1 VTTARTNGPIS
12 ENQQAVIKKYGFEV
26 FEEGGM
32 WHVNDEVMYRKN
44 ALKDASKKGRY
55 QASTLDAALKQAVAV
70 RKEDEGSGHATPRA
84 DSQEPTGDEM
94 EAAKP
99 AGKTKAK
106 TKAKAEAP
114 EAENVEVAKPAAK
127 TKGKKAEEAEPA
139 EKKPQLKKG
148 ERKKDHRFLRAFR
161 VIAADPKVTPEVIAN
176 KATMSVKMAGGCI
189 LAWNAAMQ
197 VLEETKAKPTKNGNG
212 KK

>member
-1 VTTARTNGPIS
+1 MAETSTIAPIS
-12 ENQQAVIKKYGFEV
+12 ENQRAVIKKYGFEV
-26 FEEGGM
+26 FFKDRV

-44 ALKDASKKGRY
+44 ALKDASKNGRY
-55 QASTLDAALKQAVAV
+55 YAATLDAALKRAVEV

-84 DSQEPTGDEM
+84 AAPETKTNADQADE
-94 EAAKP
+94 ATDAKP
-99 AGKTKAK
+99 AKSKSEA
-106 TKAKAEAP
+106 KAKA
-114 EAENVEVAKPAAK
+114 K
-127 TKGKKAEEAEPA
+127 EAEPA

-189 LAWNAAMQ
+189 LAWDAAMQ
-197 VLEETKAKPTKNGNG
+197 VLEETKAKQTKTSKNGD